1 MTPAYVGGVSPAAL
15 ADPCGTSS
23 PRPDT
28 PPPGGSGDM
37 EGPRPVPQR
46 PLTSKAAGP
55 ISGTEGPPDVAAAT
69 KFDLVRDAPP
79 PPTAPPPS
87 DLLGTPPGPSTGT
100 APTPLSRPPSY
111 GGYADAV
118 SRTEGPLDTSPA
130 ADDALAPL
138 SQRSLDS
145 QCKLASPGGSGDM
158 RGPRPVAHKSP
169 TSKAAGPIPRTEGP
183 PDVAALTEFDLVRG
197 APPPHTAPPPSDLSG
212 TPPGPSAGTASPPL
226 SRPPSR
232 CGEYADAA
240 SRTEGPLDV
249 SPAADDALAPLSPR
263 SLDSM
268 CKLAPHVSQ
277 GASPPLGPQGP
288 LNSVSPGQAAKESA
302 RPLAR
307 RPSCR
312 KPKRKRR
319 EVEARPAK
327 RPKTSQPRDKAS
339 KQKRKR
345 KLRPTSAAKYYPIFS
360 RQKRPRT
367 KPPRTINAN
376 LQKQSAPQGTKCI
389 GANFPT

>member
-1 MTPAYVGGVSPAAL
+1 M
-15 ADPCGTSS
+15 D
-23 PRPDT
+23 
-28 PPPGGSGDM
+28 
-37 EGPRPVPQR
+37 VP
-46 PLTSKAAGP
+46 
-55 ISGTEGPPDVAAAT
+55 
-69 KFDLVRDAPP
+69 
-79 PPTAPPPS
+79 
-87 DLLGTPPGPSTGT
+87 
-100 APTPLSRPPSY
+100 
-111 GGYADAV
+111 
-118 SRTEGPLDTSPA
+118 
-130 ADDALAPL
+130 
-138 SQRSLDS
+138 
-145 QCKLASPGGSGDM
+145 
-158 RGPRPVAHKSP
+158 
-169 TSKAAGPIPRTEGP
+169 
-183 PDVAALTEFDLVRG
+183 
-197 APPPHTAPPPSDLSG
+197 
-212 TPPGPSAGTASPPL
+212 
-226 SRPPSR
+226 
-232 CGEYADAA
+232 
-240 SRTEGPLDV
+240 
-249 SPAADDALAPLSPR
+249 PAADDALAPLSPR

-288 LNSVSPGQAAKESA
+288 LNSVSPGQAAKKSA

-345 KLRPTSAAKYYPIFS
+345 KLRPTSAEKCYPIFS

-367 KPPRTINAN
+367 KPPRTTNAN